1 MVATTCGGRAKL
13 LASEFL
19 AGEGNGHWNVSFHQ
33 ARGEMPGA
41 RREPLIRA
49 TLSQATALTN
59 LPTAK
64 VQHVSTPPRQPAL
77 LPAILHPH
85 AASSSHAASLRRA
98 ARRWHLQVV
107 ATISHLC
114 RGQTL
119 RSVSSTYCAPTQALQ
134 LSQRTG

>member
-1 MVATTCGGRAKL
+1 MSHFTKRAGK
-13 LASEFL
+13 
-19 AGEGNGHWNVSFHQ
+19 
-33 ARGEMPGA
+33 MPGA

-49 TLSQATALTN
+49 TLSPTAALTN
-59 LPTAK
+59 LLPTAK

-107 ATISHLC
+107 ATISHLP
-114 RGQTL
+114 RPNLAQRLVHLL
-119 RSVSSTYCAPTQALQ
+119 RTNPGITAESADRVSDTRCVLHTVRKP
-134 LSQRTG
+134 RVRH

>member
-1 MVATTCGGRAKL
+1 MSHFTKRAGK
-13 LASEFL
+13 
-19 AGEGNGHWNVSFHQ
+19 
-33 ARGEMPGA
+33 MPGA

-59 LPTAK
+59 LLPTAK

>member
-1 MVATTCGGRAKL
+1 MSHFTKRAGK
-13 LASEFL
+13 
-19 AGEGNGHWNVSFHQ
+19 
-33 ARGEMPGA
+33 MPGA

-49 TLSQATALTN
+49 TLSQATAALTN
-59 LPTAK
+59 LTTQVAK

-77 LPAILHPH
+77 VPAILHPH